1 MDAINWA
8 AMREV
13 VGEARIKELF
23 SNADLIA
30 TVDWT
35 AVAGM
40 NDVWE
45 GLLELIPARE
55 GKRRPY
61 LFIDL
66 ADLSKRNEE
75 DVLRALE
82 LIQKFNSRYKVVLG
96 LNRREAS
103 QLTHVLGLTLDSPPE
118 KSDLVEIVTCLGG
131 EALRI
136 WCLMVHPVQEAA
148 AVSNGQF
155 SYVKGPYTSRPP
167 RLTTGAGDNF
177 NAGFCLGLMLQFD
190 LEDCLI
196 LGSSASGFYVRNGYS
211 PPTWDELVGFL
222 KLWSLRFGQEF

>member
-1 MDAINWA
+1 MRFILWGDPGRTQALEFGDGKVMLGNTRALDAINWA

-55 GKRRPY
+55 GGKRRPY

-118 KSDLVEIVTCLGG
+118 KSDLVEIVTCLG
-131 EALRI
+131 RHS
-136 WCLMVHPVQEAA
+136 V
-148 AVSNGQF
+148 
-155 SYVKGPYTSRPP
+155 
-167 RLTTGAGDNF
+167 
-177 NAGFCLGLMLQFD
+177 
-190 LEDCLI
+190 
-196 LGSSASGFYVRNGYS
+196 
-211 PPTWDELVGFL
+211 
-222 KLWSLRFGQEF
+222 FGV